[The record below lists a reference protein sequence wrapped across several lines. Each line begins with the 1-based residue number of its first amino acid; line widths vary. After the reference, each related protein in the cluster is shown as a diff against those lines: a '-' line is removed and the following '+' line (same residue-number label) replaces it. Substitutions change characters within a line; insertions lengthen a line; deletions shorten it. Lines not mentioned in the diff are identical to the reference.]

1 MFLGKEEETFKF
13 EIKKPFK
20 IESIEEPKICTIID
34 RLEMIEQQVNMV
46 SKYLSD
52 VSQRV
57 SKAVD
62 TSVSFQKDL
71 NNLEKRVESI
81 KTKIEDLE
89 SVVPEVEMERKYGKR
104 AA

>member
-1 MFLGKEEETFKF
+1 MFSEKEEEIFKF
-13 EIKKPFK
+13 KIKKPSE
-20 IESIEEPKICTIID
+20 IENTEEPKICTIID
-34 RLEMIEQQVNMV
+34 RLEAIEQQVNMI

-52 VSQRV
+52 VSKRV

-89 SVVPEVEMERKYGKR
+89 GVVPEVEIERKYGKR
-104 AA
+104 AG